1 MTVSFFSLKKRRKI
15 KRVTGDLGRKKKETP
30 YNEKNIEI
38 TSQNYISNKINK
50 IKNSTIAKNCF

>member
-38 TSQNYISNKINK
+38 ASQNFISNKINLR
-50 IKNSTIAKNCF
+50 TVP